1 MIIAIDSGGTKTK
14 ILASDDKGNITYE
27 AYAKGFGKAVDNADD
42 PIKEL
47 ENAIR
52 CIPYYDKAKKI
63 IVNLGGK
70 NSSQVENILKGLCPD
85 ALVKVFRESSGIIGN
100 FMREKIGADVMIF
113 AGTGAITLGG
123 YEGRYFVS
131 DGWGRDIGDCGSG
144 YYIGLSAIKK
154 CLNAIEED
162 EITPFV
168 TAITGQTHPFGAVD
182 TPDGLMGKRDEV
194 RKNILPLERDK
205 VASFTKVAA
214 EHARLGDK
222 IAIEIFE
229 DVGICL
235 AKTAQRVLVKIG
247 KCDGV
252 KISVTGGV
260 SNSVDLW
267 EEAFEKYFE
276 SKYENFEL
284 FVSEVDFAQGTLL
297 YGLKNL

>member
-14 ILASDDKGNITYE
+14 ILVADNKGNIAHESYT
-27 AYAKGFGKAVDNADD
+27 KGFGKAVDNADE

-47 ENAIR
+47 EDAIR
-52 CIPYYDKAKKI
+52 DIPGYNKAEKI
-63 IVNLGGK
+63 VVNLGGK
-70 NSSQVENILKGLCPD
+70 NSSQVENTLKALCPD
-85 ALVKVFRESSGIIGN
+85 ALIKVFRESGGIIGN
-100 FMREKIGADVMIF
+100 FMREKLGADVMIF

-168 TAITGQTHPFGAVD
+168 TAITGQTNPFGAVD
-182 TPDGLMGKRDEV
+182 TPDGLMEKRDEV
-194 RKNILPLERDK
+194 RENILPLERDK
-205 VASFTKVAA
+205 VAAFTKITADYA
-214 EHARLGDK
+214 KSGDK
-222 IAIEIFE
+222 IALEIFE
-229 DVGICL
+229 DVGNCL
-235 AKTAQRVLVKIG
+235 AKTAQRVLAKIG
-247 KCDGV
+247 KCDNV

-267 EEAFEKYFE
+267 RPSFEKYFE
-276 SKYENFEL
+276 AKYKNFEL
-284 FVSEVDFAQGTLL
+284 FVSEVDFAKGTLL
-297 YGLKNL
+297 YAINNL